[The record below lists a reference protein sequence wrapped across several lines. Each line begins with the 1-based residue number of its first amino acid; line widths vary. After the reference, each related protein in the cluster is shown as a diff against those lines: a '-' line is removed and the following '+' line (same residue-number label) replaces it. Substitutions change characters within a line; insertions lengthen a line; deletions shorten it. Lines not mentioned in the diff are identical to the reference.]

1 MVGHD
6 DDLLLRLN
14 GENCPKFGQAL
25 EDNKEHLDKLTKKFE
40 KHFFPRLAHLI
51 GKENITREEALDL
64 CEYVHWADLH
74 EVELN
79 VTLTREDVHHCHGL
93 LIAVDKYI
101 SHVDK
106 KLNQIATNYFRTY
119 LHDHIKSVAED
130 LDYNLTLHYKDYAAK
145 DQDNVS
151 PS

>member
-6 DDLLLRLN
+6 DDLMLRLN

-25 EDNKEHLDKLTKKFE
+25 KDNEELLNNLTKRFENKFY
-40 KHFFPRLAHLI
+40 PRLAQLI
-51 GKENITREEALDL
+51 NKQNITREEAINL

-93 LIAVDKYI
+93 ISAIDKYLG
-101 SHVDK
+101 HVDK
-106 KLNQIATNYFRTY
+106 QLNHIATN
-119 LHDHIKSVAED
+119 
-130 LDYNLTLHYKDYAAK
+130 
-145 DQDNVS
+145 
-151 PS
+151 